1 MGMQVCLYVC
11 LYVLAVGGWGRWVG
25 RSVVKP
31 GMKKKRGRDSQW
43 GEITQANIPDPS
55 DLE

>member
-11 LYVLAVGGWGRWVG
+11 LYVRAVGGWCRWVG

-31 GMKKKRGRDSQW
+31 GMKKKRGRASQW